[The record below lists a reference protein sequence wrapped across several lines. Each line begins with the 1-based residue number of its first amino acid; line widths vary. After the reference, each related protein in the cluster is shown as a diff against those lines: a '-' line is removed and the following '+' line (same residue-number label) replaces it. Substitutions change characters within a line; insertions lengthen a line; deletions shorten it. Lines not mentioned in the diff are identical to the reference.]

1 MTRSLHARTL
11 GCSLLTLAFL
21 APSCGGGEDAPKSNN
36 ADQLA
41 RELAAAQFNKAN
53 PDRKKAREAL
63 EPLVQRA
70 KPELRDLVHAGVVE
84 MELAR
89 IAGADN
95 SAARALFERAAK
107 IDANDPALNY
117 NLGLLA
123 ESEADYASAAAAFR
137 KVLAAGANDTPTK
150 VHLAG
155 ALEESEPGEAERV
168 LREVISGGLVNE
180 GAWYVSAV
188 YKLFSIIKNDDA
200 RAAEAKALMEEYKQ
214 LGARDLKA
222 PKDEEFDLGNLGRVT
237 WPGPNGTA
245 PAAAGREWKLGAA
258 TAIAPELAG
267 STKLLVRDVDG
278 DGALDLVGYGPNGL
292 IIALQT
298 PGSVWTSRKVFDGP
312 VDLVLVH
319 DLQNNG
325 RADVTEV
332 ENSRAD
338 FVVATGGAL
347 SFLAAPADVKAPL
360 DWRKL
365 ALPALPS
372 APTSALAV
380 DFDHEGDVDLLFVG
394 AFGARILR
402 NDGAGKEG
410 GAFTDVS
417 AAASM
422 PTSGAFTWCL
432 AEDFDTDQDVDL
444 LLGGAGGFTLL
455 SNLRGGKFEP
465 RPEWIAGV
473 APSAIAPVLA
483 DFDGDARPDVFSA
496 GDGRVHLRNFD
507 RSLKAGAAPN
517 GVEGLAQARELLA
530 LDLDLNGALDVAWE
544 SGGALQVRYDV
555 GLPSERAGK
564 WALGVGAN
572 AALVDDLDGDLAWDA
587 LALNERGV
595 AWQRGELAGAN
606 VVRLAL
612 RGRKDNRRGVGA
624 VVELRAGPIYRRTFW
639 NGGTTLLGVGEQR
652 ELDILRVTWP
662 NGVIQYQ
669 LERTLGQRADAGEGA
684 SAALLQQ
691 EGLVGSCPFLYSWN
705 GREFEFISDVLGGTP
720 LGLPIAPG
728 MLVPP
733 RSDEYVLVKGE
744 QLVARDGVFELQF
757 TEELREVTYLDRV
770 RLDVVDSPAGGEIF
784 PNELFC
790 FPPFPK
796 PHTHTVRGALT
807 PLKALG
813 SDGVDWSKELAA
825 IDDTYAAPFQ
835 PAPPQFLGLATPH
848 WIEFE
853 FDLERVRSAKLLRL
867 VATGWFYWTDAS
879 VNMASAFD
887 ATQEFV
893 PPMLQ
898 VQAEDGSW
906 RPAAPPLGFPSGKTK
921 TMVVDVTNL
930 VPRDTARFRLF
941 STLRLYWDSVR
952 LAVDDDDAPLRTT
965 SLEPSSAKLWRRG
978 FSQPL
983 PPRSTREP
991 ERFDWEVLAER
1002 PRWNQHPG
1010 LYTRFGECVELLG
1023 AADDRYI
1030 IMGSGDALTLR
1041 FDAKALPPLEPGQ
1054 RRDYLVYLDGWAKD
1068 RDPNTHEAL
1077 TVEPLPFHG
1086 MSGYPYRA
1094 DESFPDTPEH
1104 REWRRKWNTRAA
1116 VAPIE
1121 RLATRP

>member
-1 MTRSLHARTL
+1 MTRSIHARVL
-11 GCSLLTLAFL
+11 GCSLLSLAFF

-70 KPELRDLVHAGVVE
+70 QPELRDLVHAGVVE

-89 IAGADN
+89 ISGSDN

-123 ESEADYASAAAAFR
+123 EFEADYASAATAFR
-137 KVLAAGANDTPTK
+137 KVLAADVNDTPTK

-155 ALEESEPGEAERV
+155 ALEESDPAEAERL
-168 LREVISGGLVNE
+168 LREVVKSGLVNE

-188 YKLFSIIKNDDA
+188 YKLFSLIKNDDA

-214 LGARDLKA
+214 LGARELSA
-222 PKDEEFDLGNLGRVT
+222 PKDGEFDLGNLGRVT
-237 WPGPNGTA
+237 WPARNGSA
-245 PAAAGREWKLGAA
+245 PTAAGREWKLGAA
-258 TAIAPELAG
+258 TVIAPELAG
-267 STKLLVRDVDG
+267 STHWLVCDLDNDG
-278 DGALDLVGYGPNGL
+278 DLDLVGFGPAGL
-292 IIALQT
+292 NIALQDK
-298 PGSVWTSRKVFDGP
+298 GVWSSRKLLEGA
-312 VDLVLVH
+312 VDVVLAH
-319 DLQNNG
+319 DL
-325 RADVTEV
+325 R
-332 ENSRAD
+332 NSDNVD
-338 FVVATGGAL
+338 FVVARGPKLTHLVGSVDEQKAL
-347 SFLAAPADVKAPL
+347 QWRALELAD
-360 DWRKL
+360 
-365 ALPALPS
+365 LPS
-372 APTSALAV
+372 APSSALAV
-380 DFDHEGDVDLLFVG
+380 DFDHEGDLDLVFVG
-394 AFGARILR
+394 PFGARLLR
-402 NDGAGKEG
+402 NDGAGTEG
-410 GAFTDVS
+410 GGFSDVS
-417 AAASM
+417 EQAGA
-422 PTSGAFTWCL
+422 PKSGALQWCL

-444 LLGGAGGFTLL
+444 LLGGAQGFTLL
-455 SNLRGGKFEP
+455 SSLRGGKFEP

-473 APSAIAPVLA
+473 APSAIAPVVA

-507 RSLKAGAAPN
+507 RSLKTGAAPS
-517 GVEGLAQARELLA
+517 GVEGLAQARKLLA

-544 SGGALQVRYDV
+544 SSGALHVRYDV

-564 WALGVGAN
+564 LSLGVGSN

-606 VVRLAL
+606 VVRFAL
-612 RGRKDNRRGVGA
+612 RGKKDNRRGVGA
-624 VVELRAGPIYRRTFW
+624 IVELRAGPIYRRTFW
-639 NGGTTLLGVGEQR
+639 DGGTTLLGVGDER
-652 ELDILRVTWP
+652 ELDILRITWP
-662 NGVIQYQ
+662 NGVIQYD
-669 LERTLGQRADAGEGA
+669 LKPELGERAASGEGPR
-684 SAALLQQ
+684 AALLQD
-691 EGLVGSCPFLYSWN
+691 EGLVGSCPFLYTWN

-733 RSDEYVLVKGE
+733 RDDEYVLVKGE
-744 QLVARDGVFELQF
+744 QLAPRDGVFELQF

-898 VQAEDGSW
+898 VQNEDGSW

-921 TMVVDVTNL
+921 TMVIDVTNL

-952 LAVDDDDAPLRTT
+952 LAVDDDDAPLSTT
-965 SLEPSSAKLWRRG
+965 SLEPQSAKLWRRG

-983 PPRSTREP
+983 PARTTREP

-1010 LYTRFGECVELLG
+1010 LYTRYGECVELLG

-1041 FDAKALPPLEPGQ
+1041 FDATKLPPLEPGQ
-1054 RRDYLVYLDGWAKD
+1054 RRDYLVYLNGWAKD

-1104 REWRRKWNTRAA
+1104 REWRRTWNTRAA